1 MLPFPRLVEYGNI
14 VVNKKWYDGTEVI
27 AFDSLNYNS
36 AGFFDYNGNPI
47 SVGVYQNGGVLPTVD
62 SKPIFKGTG
71 IKIPYSC
78 YVARPNTDV
87 SFLNKSF
94 TVDFWMCQSES
105 SGTMQLSAT
114 PIAAYPNTSY
124 NTYTNRFLVAE
135 ANGTLY
141 QWNNSTSG
149 TSWGQSYP
157 DLLSTSY
164 VHFAL
169 TYDGT
174 AFRVYTNGVLQQVI
188 SKTTAQI
195 PLPTPSTSQVIGLL
209 GQGGY
214 QPTKFSIIDRYRLR
228 STVVWTSNFN
238 TSTIYP

>member
-1 MLPFPRLVEYGNI
+1 MLPFSRLVQYGNKI
-14 VVNKKWYDGTEVI
+14 EDRKWYDGTEVI
-27 AFDSLNYNS
+27 AFDSLNYKS
-36 AGFFDYNGNPI
+36 AGFFDYNGKPI
-47 SVGVYQNGGVLPTVD
+47 SVGTYQSGGSTPTVD

-71 IKIPYSC
+71 IKIPYSS
-78 YVARPNTDV
+78 YIVRTNTDV
-87 SFLNKSF
+87 SFLNKTF
-94 TVDFWMCQSES
+94 TLDYWTCQTAS
-105 SGTMQLSAT
+105 SGTMQLSAS
-114 PIAAYPNTSY
+114 PIAVYPNTSF
-124 NTYTNRFLVAE
+124 NTYTNRFLIAE
-135 ANGTLY
+135 ANGNLY

-149 TSWGQSYP
+149 TSWGQSYT
-157 DLLSTSY
+157 DMLSTSY

-174 AFRVYTNGVLQQVI
+174 AFKVYTNGVLQQVI
-188 SKTTAQI
+188 SKSTAQI
-195 PLPTPSTSQVIGLL
+195 PLPTPTNSQVIGLF